1 MTTPRREPPP
11 TRAEVIAVLAALGDR
26 AAEDV
31 TERIGSL
38 ELAWLVSQVEERYDT
53 TLELTDESV
62 RQMATVTGAVT
73 TLGELLAAGAG
84 DG

>member
-1 MTTPRREPPP
+1 LTAPQREPP

-26 AAEDV
+26 APEDV

-38 ELAWLVSQVEERYDT
+38 ELAWLVSQVEQRYET
-53 TLELTDESV
+53 TLEISDEAFE
-62 RQMATVTGAVT
+62 QMATVTGAVV
-73 TLGELLAAGAG
+73 TLRDLLPDAGH

>member
-1 MTTPRREPPP
+1 MTAPRREPP
-11 TRAEVIAVLAALGDR
+11 TRAEVIAVLATLGDR
-26 AAEDV
+26 AAQDV

-53 TLELTDESV
+53 TLELTDEMV
-62 RQMATVTGAVT
+62 LQMSTVTGAVV
-73 TLGELLAAGAG
+73 TLRELLPGTG

>member
-1 MTTPRREPPP
+1 M
-11 TRAEVIAVLAALGDR
+11 IAALGDR

-53 TLELTDESV
+53 TLELTDETV
-62 RQMATVTGAVT
+62 LQMSTITGAVV
-73 TLGELLAAGAG
+73 TLRELLPGTG

>member
-1 MTTPRREPPP
+1 MTPPRREPPS
-11 TRAEVIAVLAALGDR
+11 RAEVISVLAALGDR

-53 TLELTDESV
+53 TLELTDETV
-62 RQMATVTGAVT
+62 RQMGTVTGAVA
-73 TLGELLAAGAG
+73 TLRDLLPGAG
-84 DG
+84 DD

>member
-1 MTTPRREPPP
+1 M
-11 TRAEVIAVLAALGDR
+11 LAALGDR
-26 AAEDV
+26 TVEDV

-53 TLELTDESV
+53 TLELTDETV
-62 RQMATVTGAVT
+62 QQMSTVTGAVV
-73 TLGELLAAGAG
+73 TLRELLPGAG

>member
-1 MTTPRREPPP
+1 MTTPRREPPS
-11 TRAEVIAVLAALGDR
+11 RADVIAVLAEMGDR

-38 ELAWLVSQVEERYDT
+38 ELAWLVSRIEQRYDT
-53 TLELTDESV
+53 TLELTDETV
-62 RQMATVTGAVT
+62 QQMTTVTGAVV
-73 TLGELLAAGAG
+73 TLRELLAGAG

>member
-1 MTTPRREPPP
+1 VTTPRRDPP

-26 AAEDV
+26 DATDV

-53 TLELTDESV
+53 TLELSDETV
-62 RQMATVTGAVT
+62 RQMATVTGAVV
-73 TLGELLAAGAG
+73 TLRELLAGAR

>member
-1 MTTPRREPPP
+1 MTAPRREPP

-26 AAEDV
+26 TPEDV
-31 TERIGSL
+31 TEQIGSL

-53 TLELTDESV
+53 IIELSDETA
-62 RQMATVTGAVT
+62 RQMSTVTGAV
-73 TLGELLAAGAG
+73 LALRELLPGAG

>member
-1 MTTPRREPPP
+1 VTAPALEPPG
-11 TRAEVIAVLAALGDR
+11 RAEIIAILAALGHR

-38 ELAWLVSQVEERYDT
+38 ELAWLVSQVEQRYAT
-53 TLELTDESV
+53 VLELSDETV
-62 RQMATVTGAVT
+62 EQMATVTGAVA
-73 TLGELLAAGAG
+73 TLRELLAGAG

>member
-1 MTTPRREPPP
+1 LTAPRREPP

-26 AAEDV
+26 VAEDV

-53 TLELTDESV
+53 TLELTDETV
-62 RQMATVTGAVT
+62 RQMSTVTGAVL
-73 TLGELLAAGAG
+73 TLRGLLPGAG

>member
-1 MTTPRREPPP
+1 MTTAGREPP

-62 RQMATVTGAVT
+62 LQMATVSGAVA
-73 TLGELLAAGAG
+73 TLGELLAGAG